1 VVMREIEN
9 DDANRL
15 TTTIAIWK
23 STKDKLDR
31 NRAPG
36 QCYNG
41 FICQLV
47 DLWEKT
53 GEERLFSRAGSA
65 GGNQGA
71 RGISQPV

>member
-1 VVMREIEN
+1 MLELRN
-9 DDANRL
+9 DGGKN

-31 NRAPG
+31 NKAPG

-47 DLWEKT
+47 DLWEDSNK
-53 GEERLFSRAGSA
+53 ERIFNRAGSA

-71 RGISQPV
+71 

>member
-1 VVMREIEN
+1 MEELRNNEGKN
-9 DDANRL
+9 

-31 NRAPG
+31 NKAPG

-47 DLWEKT
+47 GLWEESSREMT
-53 GEERLFSRAGSA
+53 FGRAGSA

-71 RGISQPV
+71 

>member
-1 VVMREIEN
+1 MSIREIEGN
-9 DDANRL
+9 GDKN

-23 STKDKLDR
+23 STKDKLDK

-53 GEERLFSRAGSA
+53 GEERIYSRVGS
-65 GGNQGA
+65 
-71 RGISQPV
+71 IEES

>member
-1 VVMREIEN
+1 LVDMREPRNNEN
-9 DDANRL
+9 KN
-15 TTTIAIWK
+15 TTTIAVWK
-23 STKDKLDR
+23 STRDKLDR

-41 FICQLV
+41 FICQLI

-53 GEERLFSRAGSA
+53 GEEKIFNSAVSA

-71 RGISQPV
+71 

>member
-1 VVMREIEN
+1 MREAGN
-9 DDANRL
+9 SGDKN

-23 STKDKLDR
+23 DTKDKLDK
-31 NRAPG
+31 NKAPG

-41 FICQLV
+41 FICQLI

-53 GEERLFSRAGSA
+53 GEEKIFSRAVSA

-71 RGISQPV
+71 

>member
-1 VVMREIEN
+1 LGKLRSNVVN
-9 DDANRL
+9 H
-15 TTTIAIWK
+15 TTTIAVWK

-31 NRAPG
+31 NKAPG

-53 GEERLFSRAGSA
+53 GEEKIFSKAGST

-71 RGISQPV
+71 